1 MKKVILY
8 RESDDFDDFDADP
21 VVQDAVLHKVS
32 IKCSRIIYLD
42 PDQDQ
47 IETYISIKYG
57 ESICLTPEPD
67 FSPVPGVDYVITKKR
82 KSV

>member
-8 RESDDFDDFDADP
+8 RENNDFDDFDTDT
-21 VVQDAVLHKVS
+21 VIQESVQHKVS

-42 PDQDQ
+42 SDQAQ
-47 IETYISIKYG
+47 LETYISVKYG
-57 ESICLTPEPD
+57 ESICSTPEPD
-67 FSPVPGVDYVITKKR
+67 FSPVPGVDYVITTKR